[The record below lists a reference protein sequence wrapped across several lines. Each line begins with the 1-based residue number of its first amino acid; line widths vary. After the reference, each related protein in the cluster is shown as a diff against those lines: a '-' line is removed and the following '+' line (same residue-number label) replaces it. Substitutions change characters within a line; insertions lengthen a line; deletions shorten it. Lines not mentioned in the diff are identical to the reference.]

1 MINSWIWPHG
11 HDRWNT
17 KASPYCAGR
26 VIGDHTIPSSSFV
39 SRMTSDPP
47 SSSSSTPP
55 LGPTPQISR
64 HRAFVFAHS
73 GLARISVFARGSVSR
88 ASSFRAATHFVR
100 EDFRSCC
107 RHGSDLCCRHKF
119 SAPALGRAAAEE
131 TPPAS
136 KRAGRFSSP
145 ARIRC
150 SSAADS
156 PFWLC
161 PHPILSFTSWVPP
174 LSVIPTD
181 LRPSSC
187 LCGSIRFLP
196 GSLSIW
202 GSNSDPVVVL
212 GLGLLLELVL
222 AFMVASWNVHE
233 MCSMKCI
240 YGGEK
245 LCRFG

>member
-1 MINSWIWPHG
+1 MRNRVRYLLETALPNICISIHIGKNKCMINSWIWPTG

-136 KRAGRFSSP
+136 KRAGQLSFPARASVGFRLPLGSGAVLRQTRRFGF
-145 ARIRC
+145 ARIRFC
-150 SSAADS
+150 LS
-156 PFWLC
+156 LRGC
-161 PHPILSFTSWVPP
+161 PRS
-174 LSVIPTD
+174 
-181 LRPSSC
+181 R
-187 LCGSIRFLP
+187 
-196 GSLSIW
+196 
-202 GSNSDPVVVL
+202 
-212 GLGLLLELVL
+212 
-222 AFMVASWNVHE
+222 
-233 MCSMKCI
+233 
-240 YGGEK
+240 
-245 LCRFG
+245 